1 MNRSM
6 SYRKMPFIVVMSLLF
21 LMPATFGQ
29 KVYTGT
35 NSGENVA
42 VPDSL
47 NRNLQEKI
55 KFYPVPVKTD
65 LNLENIS
72 SVTVIEIFDVM
83 GKKHISQ
90 ACNKQEQM
98 SIPVSHLPKGVYF
111 IRFVTPG
118 TPVMKRFIKE

>member
-1 MNRSM
+1 MSRSM
-6 SYRKMPFIVVMSLLF
+6 SYKKLLFFIVFGLWFMV
-21 LMPATFGQ
+21 PETFGQ
-29 KVYTGT
+29 KSYGELF
-35 NSGENVA
+35 SGDKVA

-47 NRNLQEKI
+47 NRNLAEKI

-90 ACNKQEQM
+90 ACSKQEQL
-98 SIPVSHLPKGVYF
+98 SIPVSQLPRGIYF

-118 TPVMKRFIKE
+118 TTVMKRFIKE

>member
-1 MNRSM
+1 
-6 SYRKMPFIVVMSLLF
+6 
-21 LMPATFGQ
+21 MPATSAQ
-29 KVYTGT
+29 KSYHEILSVDK
-35 NSGENVA
+35 VA

-47 NRNLQEKI
+47 NRNLTEKI

-72 SVTVIEIFDVM
+72 SVTLIEIFDVM

-90 ACNKQEQM
+90 RCNKQEQL
-98 SIPVSHLPKGVYF
+98 SIQVSQLPRGVYF

-118 TPVMKRFIKE
+118 TTLMKRFIKE

>member
-1 MNRSM
+1 MNHSI
-6 SYRKMPFIVVMSLLF
+6 SYNKLSFFVVIGLWF
-21 LMPATFGQ
+21 LMPASFGQ
-29 KVYTGT
+29 KSYRASFPEDKVT
-35 NSGENVA
+35 

-47 NRNLQEKI
+47 NRNLTEKI

-90 ACNKQEQM
+90 ACNKQEQL
-98 SIPVSHLPKGVYF
+98 SIPVSQLPRGIYF

-118 TPVMKRFIKE
+118 TTVMKRFIKD

>member
-1 MNRSM
+1 MNRSS
-6 SYRKMPFIVVMSLLF
+6 SYNKLLFIVVIGLWFM
-21 LMPATFGQ
+21 MPATFGQ
-29 KVYTGT
+29 KSYRDILSADKV
-35 NSGENVA
+35 SL
-42 VPDSL
+42 PDSL
-47 NRNLQEKI
+47 NRNLAEKI

-90 ACNKQEQM
+90 ACNKQEQL
-98 SIPVSHLPKGVYF
+98 SIPVSQLPRGVYF

-118 TPVMKRFIKE
+118 TTVMKRFIKE

>member
-1 MNRSM
+1 MNR
-6 SYRKMPFIVVMSLLF
+6 FILYNKLSFFVVIGLWF

-29 KVYTGT
+29 KSYREPLQADKV
-35 NSGENVA
+35 SVS
-42 VPDSL
+42 DSL
-47 NRNLQEKI
+47 NRNLTQKI
-55 KFYPVPVKTD
+55 KFYPVPAKSD

-90 ACNKQEQM
+90 ACNKQEQV
-98 SIPVSHLPKGVYF
+98 SIPVSHLPRGVYF

-118 TPVMKRFIKE
+118 TTVMKRFIKD